1 MGVSFLELS
10 MSLDGFIAGPNDTR
24 EQGLGE
30 HGDRLHEWM
39 WRDDSVMRAMA
50 ATVGAIISGRRTYD
64 LTDGWNGSHDIPGVP
79 LFVLTHRVPAS
90 VPKGATPFTFVTDG
104 VESALRQARAA
115 AGDKTIYVLGG
126 AAVAQQYIK
135 ARLLD
140 EIRLHVVP
148 ILLGG
153 GIRLFDNLG
162 AGLIELEPS
171 EVREALGVVHLRLRT
186 VK

>member
-1 MGVSFLELS
+1 MSKIVVFEHL
-10 MSLDGFIAGPNDTR
+10 SLDGFIAGPNDSR

-30 HGDRLHEWM
+30 HGDRLHEWI
-39 WRDDSVMRAMA
+39 WRDDSVIQAMSA
-50 ATVGAIISGRRTYD
+50 ATGAIISGRRTYD
-64 LTDGWNGSHDIPGVP
+64 LTDGWNGSHPFRGVP

-90 VPKGATPFTFVTDG
+90 VLKGATPFTFVTDG

-115 AGDKTIYVLGG
+115 AGDKAVYVLGG
-126 AAVAQQYIK
+126 ASIAQQYIRG
-135 ARLLD
+135 RLLD

-153 GIRLFDNLG
+153 GVRLFDNLG
-162 AGLIELEPS
+162 AKFVEFEFS
-171 EVREALGVVHLRLRT
+171 EVREALGVVHLRLHA